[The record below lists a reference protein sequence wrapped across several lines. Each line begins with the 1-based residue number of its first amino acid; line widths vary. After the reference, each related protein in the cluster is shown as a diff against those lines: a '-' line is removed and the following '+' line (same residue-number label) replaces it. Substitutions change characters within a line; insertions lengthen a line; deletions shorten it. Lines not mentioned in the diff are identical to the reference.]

1 METHRRGHPF
11 WKKSKGAERKWSSG
25 KTDAPMQYETEADGT
40 MGEKGVGFLQR
51 RNHKRLIIVIIEKRL
66 GRQKWGKGN
75 ELAEKVPSKDGKE

>member
-11 WKKSKGAERKWSSG
+11 RKKFKGAERKWSSG
-25 KTDAPMQYETEADGT
+25 KTDAPMQYETEVDGT

-51 RNHKRLIIVIIEKRL
+51 RNHKRLIIEKRL

-75 ELAEKVPSKDGKE
+75 ELAEKVPSKGGKE